1 MALGGYKF
9 AGYKC
14 TKPSGATDAQ
24 WALLIHKTRL
34 KAFMAANTL
43 AGDIWEFDWSNGA
56 IAFETYGN
64 VIYSLT
70 ADGLNLVSFFKH
82 NSEGKYYM
90 IASLFSFFC
99 SSTQAYS
106 TLWLSSP
113 ASGPTINAYY
123 SASSGYWKIFY
134 KQLFHAVSYDRFS
147 TDCLVKTTAQS
158 DNYPSKAICL
168 VPIGGFCTSAATN
181 LTVSMDANNSY
192 GSMTSFCAGYALKN
206 KDIISFAIDSLSR
219 SEARYYI
226 KTSLVGFDSL
236 TLSSPNDTANI
247 YGISFTYGNSNVYDI
262 SYVPQ
267 GSQYPVSPYSETL
280 KDNFTRYVENGK
292 WSVIGLGKTKK
303 AFFSGSPESIPYE
316 SVEFTAGCSRND
328 APFLNSDGICSKG
341 AFNIDLISANSYY
354 NNTAYSMMNTA
365 ANGNYLLVYRS
376 SDTVSGITSIVYSQV
391 NYYIGW
397 DPSNPDITS
406 EDAWTAYDGT

>member
-1 MALGGYKF
+1 MSLGGYKF

-43 AGDIWEFDWSNGA
+43 AGDIWEFDWSNGT

-70 ADGLNLVSFFKH
+70 PSDGLNLVSFFKH
-82 NSEGKYYM
+82 KTEEKYYL

-99 SSTQAYS
+99 ASNQAYS
-106 TLWLSSP
+106 TLWLSS
-113 ASGPTINAYY
+113 ADSGPAINAYY
-123 SASSGYWKIFY
+123 STSSNYWKIDK
-134 KQLFHAVSYDRFS
+134 KQLFHAVSYDRFA
-147 TDCLVKTTAQS
+147 TDCLVKTSAQS

-168 VPIGGFCTSAATN
+168 VPIGGFNTSSATN
-181 LTVSMDANNSY
+181 LTVAMNDSNSY
-192 GSMTSFCAGYALKN
+192 GAMTSFCAGYALKN

-219 SEARYYI
+219 SEAQNYI

-247 YGISFTYGNSNVYDI
+247 YGLCFTYGSNNVYDI
-262 SYVPQ
+262 SSVPQ
-267 GSQYPVSPYSETL
+267 ASVSPVAPYSETL
-280 KDNFTRYVENGK
+280 KDNLSRYTAHGK
-292 WSVIGLGKTKK
+292 WSLVGLSRPKK
-303 AFFSGSPESIPYE
+303 AFFGGSPESIPYE
-316 SVEFTAGCSRND
+316 SVEFTAGCSRS
-328 APFLNSDGICSKG
+328 AEPFLNSDGICSKG

-354 NNTAYSMMNTA
+354 NNTAYGMMNAA
-365 ANGNYLLVYRS
+365 ANGNYLLVYKN
-376 SDTVSGITSIVYSQV
+376 SDVIGATMNLLYSQA
-391 NYYIGW
+391 NYFVGW

-406 EDAWTAYDGT
+406 EDAWTAYNG

>member
-1 MALGGYKF
+1 MSLGGYKF

-43 AGDIWEFDWSNGA
+43 AGDIWEFDWSNGT

-70 ADGLNLVSFFKH
+70 PSDGLNLVSFFKH
-82 NSEGKYYM
+82 KTEEKYYL

-99 SSTQAYS
+99 SASNDYPTK
-106 TLWLSSP
+106 LWLSSDT
-113 ASGPTINAYY
+113 SGPSIKAFYAT
-123 SASSGYWKIFY
+123 SSNYWKIDK
-134 KQLFHAVSYDRFS
+134 KQLFHAVSYDRFA
-147 TDCLVKTTAQS
+147 TDCLISTS
-158 DNYPSKAICL
+158 NNYPSKAIFL
-168 VPIGGFCTSAATN
+168 VPIGGFCTSSTTTLSVAIGD
-181 LTVSMDANNSY
+181 SNSY
-192 GSMTSFCAGYALKN
+192 GAMTSFCAGYALKN

-219 SEARYYI
+219 SEAQNYI

-247 YGISFTYGNSNVYDI
+247 YGLCFTYGNSSVYDI
-262 SYVPQ
+262 SSVPQ
-267 GSQYPVSPYSETL
+267 ASVSPVAPYSETL
-280 KDNFTRYVENGK
+280 KDNLSRYTAYGK
-292 WSVIGLGKTKK
+292 WSLVGLSRPKK
-303 AFFSGSPESIPYE
+303 AFFGGSPESIPYE
-316 SVEFTAGCSRND
+316 SVELTAGCTRSTE
-328 APFLNSDGICSKG
+328 PFLNSDGICSKG

-376 SDTVSGITSIVYSQV
+376 SDTVSGATSIVYSQV
-391 NYYIGW
+391 NYYVGW

-406 EDAWTAYDGT
+406 DDAWTAYNG